1 MTTSSTGCNQNL
13 LLSGRNVRQER
24 SKRKRKRSRIHSL
37 RSTKPV
43 IDGMSRDLLLI
54 HTNHLIVEMIVKKIK
69 KATTK

>member
-1 MTTSSTGCNQNL
+1 M
-13 LLSGRNVRQER
+13 RQER